1 MTSSRIAGSYG
12 SPILIFLGTSIL
24 FFILTAP
31 NYSPSDSAQR
41 FHFSTA
47 LLTPVISSLCDNNY
61 YNSCEMISNCFF
73 LNWGTVSLQYFVSFC
88 CTTKLI
94 TSLSFCLSL
103 STHTHTHTH
112 TRVPSYLG
120 LIPTISIP
128 LIFREIQIKTIMRCH
143 LTSVKMTIIK
153 NLKIINAREKREPSY
168 TVGDNV
174 SWPSCYGEQYGDS
187 LKKPKLGLPYA
198 LIPLLGIYSEETI
211 IVVFICIWTWNNRL
225 VPNWERSTS
234 GYILSPCLFKLNAE
248 YIMRN
253 AGLDEAQAGIK
264 IARRNINNLR

>member
-1 MTSSRIAGSYG
+1 MLSQVSVAYSDQVSFQISPFIFFSQMTSSRIAGSYG

-112 TRVPSYLG
+112 TR
-120 LIPTISIP
+120 
-128 LIFREIQIKTIMRCH
+128 
-143 LTSVKMTIIK
+143 
-153 NLKIINAREKREPSY
+153 
-168 TVGDNV
+168 
-174 SWPSCYGEQYGDS
+174 
-187 LKKPKLGLPYA
+187 
-198 LIPLLGIYSEETI
+198 PLLFGPHSNHLHPTN
-211 IVVFICIWTWNNRL
+211 F
-225 VPNWERSTS
+225 
-234 GYILSPCLFKLNAE
+234 
-248 YIMRN
+248 
-253 AGLDEAQAGIK
+253 
-264 IARRNINNLR
+264 